1 MDPDFAQHNLIIK
14 SGVGNYRLLDEAK
27 EQPSDL
33 MLSLTKAITDTEIGE
48 NVYEVVTN
56 KCARVCIREEA
67 LINYIKRGMVA
78 GCELLS
84 FGDEDEIMFCNGVD
98 QSDYIPNWLKDDA
111 QSTGDEVQEPNEGTL
126 APVTEKAQEGAGESP
141 KGKKPKKKSKK

>member
-1 MDPDFAQHNLIIK
+1 
-14 SGVGNYRLLDEAK
+14 
-27 EQPSDL
+27 

-126 APVTEKAQEGAGESP
+126 APVTEKTQEGAGESP